1 MHVYFINF
9 AGRTI
14 YFCDR
19 LPAILVFLARVCR
32 GRCTAEGDLTD
43 RVALAAPLWQATGPP
58 PPPPSLLSHSPP
70 PTTPTILP
78 RVICFYRRSVVY
90 TDTFFFGKLE
100 TWLYCYA
107 TMGFVEIDEH
117 SHVELLS
124 RLTELGLEKNVAR
137 HFLKALVAY
146 CKRTDLDVRDILAR
160 LDRDAAAAIEAHFD
174 AFQLDDG
181 CPMSLVLSNFFEK
194 QQQSALSIKYTP
206 GNNGAGV
213 SHDDAD
219 GGGGGDDDDDD
230 DDDNNNNNND
240 DGETDVTL
248 YDEKTFTMEMLGD
261 GMVVHTTKNS
271 FNFIIDAR
279 FLRGPRAESRVAR
292 NTIDILKSD
301 AVLFSSNATMKSY
314 PPLSPETRPVLDPAK
329 VHAFII
335 KTEKKIKTCM
345 DRLWN
350 PIVHRHRLMVTPRL
364 LRTFVESGL
373 VLYYKC
379 LMVRDTELIL
389 VDLHTCGPTATHD
402 FLDRLLAEDLVDA
415 ETVEIHYTTALV
427 NRHLPISVV
436 NEMRF
441 RYKFLEATGKL
452 QPVAET
458 RHEYDVEFVMRL
470 QLEIARAYDSDLNAS
485 RHRADGPL
493 LSVVT
498 ERGIQHSLDAC
509 THSKRYNF
517 FHGPTSM
524 LFNMP
529 CENNTQASDMCVR
542 IE

>member
-1 MHVYFINF
+1 
-9 AGRTI
+9 
-14 YFCDR
+14 
-19 LPAILVFLARVCR
+19 
-32 GRCTAEGDLTD
+32 
-43 RVALAAPLWQATGPP
+43 
-58 PPPPSLLSHSPP
+58 
-70 PTTPTILP
+70 
-78 RVICFYRRSVVY
+78 
-90 TDTFFFGKLE
+90 
-100 TWLYCYA
+100 
-107 TMGFVEIDEH
+107 MGFVEIDER

-124 RLTELGLEKNVAR
+124 RLTRGLGLDENIAR
-137 HFLKALVAY
+137 HFLKALIAY
-146 CKRTDLDVRDILAR
+146 CKRTDLNVHDIVAR
-160 LDRDAAAAIEAHFD
+160 LDRDDAAAIEAHFV

-194 QQQSALSIKYTP
+194 QQQSALSIKYAP
-206 GNNGAGV
+206 GSNNAGTV
-213 SHDDAD
+213 ANDDND
-219 GGGGGDDDDDD
+219 EDDIDND
-230 DDDNNNNNND
+230 DDDNE
-240 DGETDVTL
+240 DGETDSAATAAL
-248 YDEKTFTMEMLGD
+248 YDEKMFTMEMLGD
-261 GMVVHTTKNS
+261 GMTVHTTENS
-271 FNFIIDAR
+271 YNFIIDAR
-279 FLRGPRAESRVAR
+279 FLRGARAESRVAR
-292 NTIDILKSD
+292 NTIDILKSG

-314 PPLSPETRPVLDPAK
+314 PPLSPETRRRVCLDPAK
-329 VHAFII
+329 AHAFIV
-335 KTEKKIKTCM
+335 KTEKKIKMCM

-379 LMVRDTELIL
+379 LMVRDTELL
-389 VDLHTCGPTATHD
+389 VDLHTCGPGATHD

-415 ETVEIHYTTALV
+415 PSVEVHYTTALV
-427 NRHLPISVV
+427 NRRTPMNVV

-458 RHEYDVEFVMRL
+458 RDEYDVEFVMRL
-470 QLEIARAYDSDLNAS
+470 QLEIARAYNSDLNAS

-517 FHGPTSM
+517 FHGPASM
-524 LFNMP
+524 LLNVP

-542 IE
+542 VE